1 MKKREGTS
9 LFIYVFFILIFFI
22 WIALLFEP
30 IIQSQPYNQT
40 AIINVTVNITNSA
53 PIITSISLETP
64 ITLIGYDTK
73 MVYCNATAFDFDNNT
88 VIANATFYYQGYSPD
103 TPDDQNYHYTN
114 VSCRQ
119 TGRYNTETNFTC
131 GFNVSFFANNGT
143 WYCNITVIDD
153 FGAFSSNISNPGL
166 IQPLIAIYVP
176 GILDFG
182 NLNQGENTSD
192 KLVNI
197 TNAGNRNINISVE
210 GWAQYPGD
218 NLAMN
223 CTFGNIPIQ
232 YERYNIS
239 ANSDFINMYQ
249 LTSTTT
255 MIRNFFIRQRT
266 DENLDSV
273 NTTYWKLYAPI
284 GAGGVCTG
292 KILFTATDR
301 GI

>member
-1 MKKREGTS
+1 MKKREGLFLLVLLLIIWLS
-9 LFIYVFFILIFFI
+9 LLLEPLIN
-22 WIALLFEP
+22 
-30 IIQSQPYNQT
+30 SQPYNQT

-53 PIITSISLETP
+53 PLITAINLQTP
-64 ITLIGYDTK
+64 ITLIGYGTT

-88 VIANATFYYQGYSPD
+88 VTANATFYFQGYSSS

-114 VSCRQ
+114 VSCSNI
-119 TGRYNTETNFTC
+119 GRYDTETNFTC
-131 GFNVSFFANNGT
+131 GFNVSYFANNGT
-143 WYCNITVIDD
+143 WYCNVTVIDD
-153 FGAFSSNISNPGL
+153 FGAFSSNISNPGI

-176 GILDFG
+176 GSLDYG

-197 TNAGNRNINISVE
+197 TNGGNRNINISVE
-210 GWAQYPGD
+210 GWAQTPGD

-223 CTFGNIPIQ
+223 CTFGNIPINYQ
-232 YERYNIS
+232 RYNITQ
-239 ANSDFINMYQ
+239 NSNFLFMTP

-255 MIRNFFIRQRT
+255 MIGNFYIRQRT
-266 DENLDSV
+266 DEVLDSY
-273 NTTYWKLYAPI
+273 NATYWKLYAPI
-284 GAGGVCTG
+284 GAGGICSG